1 MGFLNIFELYLLF
14 NSISKTMFGGS
25 SNYEP
30 VHTGKKIQGII
41 YFYLF
46 IQSENNPNSVWDGVT
61 TQTQI
66 K

>member
-1 MGFLNIFELYLLF
+1 
-14 NSISKTMFGGS
+14 MFGGS
-25 SNYEP
+25 STYEP